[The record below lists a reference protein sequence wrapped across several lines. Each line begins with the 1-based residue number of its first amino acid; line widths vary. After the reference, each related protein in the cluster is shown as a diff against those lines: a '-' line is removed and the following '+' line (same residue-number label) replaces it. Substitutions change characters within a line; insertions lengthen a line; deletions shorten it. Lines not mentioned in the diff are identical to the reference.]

1 MMGRARRARKPARPR
16 RGRLNGASPVCYKR
30 SGRIMRTQAMIRT
43 VLVAV
48 ACPAALGAA
57 GCRSNEVVRFHVIYS
72 TDAKSYV
79 EPCT

>member
-1 MMGRARRARKPARPR
+1 
-16 RGRLNGASPVCYKR
+16 
-30 SGRIMRTQAMIRT
+30 MIRT